1 MNKGGLKAYVIW
13 ATGAFFF
20 LYQYFVRVIPSVL
33 EKLLG
38 DQLAASAAQ
47 IATAVGMYLMIY
59 APMQLLVGPLFDS
72 MGSRKLFT
80 RNSLLLTLSCLLPMI
95 PFHTLFFLGF
105 GRTIMGFA
113 SSFSFV
119 GVMYLCA
126 LWFPKKNLGMLSGLT
141 SALGVLG
148 AILAQT
154 SLSWLDTSYNNIW
167 WIAFIFGL
175 FVTIILYISIPT
187 DANPS
192 KQSLSSVFKQCK
204 DRIVLIGKQKITWI
218 IGFITGTLYMPFAV
232 FADLWGIPYF
242 TKICH
247 FSAIEAAQLVAIL
260 NLSWALGS
268 PIFGWISDTMKSRK
282 MPLIISGISSAIC
295 FSVLILSDNTS
306 FSQMA
311 WLQFILGICCG
322 GQAIGFIAC
331 AERNSHE
338 MSASAIAFINMIVMA
353 LCGIG
358 QALVGYI
365 IDFCSLSWT
374 MTHAY
379 QYGLFSMI
387 VLLLTSL
394 VVFTLGYKEEKNN

>member
-1 MNKGGLKAYVIW
+1 MNKGGLKAYVVW

-72 MGSRKLFT
+72 MGPRKLFT

-105 GRTIMGFA
+105 GRAIMGFA

-126 LWFPKKNLGMLSGLT
+126 LLFPKKNLGMLSGLT

-167 WIAFIFGL
+167 LIAFIFGL
-175 FVTIILYISIPT
+175 FVTI
-187 DANPS
+187 
-192 KQSLSSVFKQCK
+192 Q
-204 DRIVLIGKQKITWI
+204 
-218 IGFITGTLYMPFAV
+218 
-232 FADLWGIPYF
+232 
-242 TKICH
+242 
-247 FSAIEAAQLVAIL
+247 
-260 NLSWALGS
+260 
-268 PIFGWISDTMKSRK
+268 
-282 MPLIISGISSAIC
+282 
-295 FSVLILSDNTS
+295 
-306 FSQMA
+306 
-311 WLQFILGICCG
+311 
-322 GQAIGFIAC
+322 
-331 AERNSHE
+331 
-338 MSASAIAFINMIVMA
+338 
-353 LCGIG
+353 
-358 QALVGYI
+358 
-365 IDFCSLSWT
+365 
-374 MTHAY
+374 
-379 QYGLFSMI
+379 
-387 VLLLTSL
+387 
-394 VVFTLGYKEEKNN
+394 